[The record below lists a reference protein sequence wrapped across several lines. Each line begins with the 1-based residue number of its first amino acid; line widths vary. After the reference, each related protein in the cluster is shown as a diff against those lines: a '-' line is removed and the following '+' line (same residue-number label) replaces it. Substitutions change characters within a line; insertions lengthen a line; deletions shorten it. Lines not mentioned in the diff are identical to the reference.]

1 METTFYSL
9 ATKSSFNKALKHFFA
24 VNDAVDEID
33 SRSNL
38 ADYINDLLDDEELH
52 QDQVLP
58 IIGAVIR
65 DKFEYSYYSY
75 NVSKPI
81 SEFQKITD
89 ELVKWNNLDLL
100 VIFFGPDGKKFIINP
115 KSADSW
121 ERCRDIPR
129 DYLIVIYAKY
139 LKGKNVDLEKESI
152 KTFID
157 LLSGKDVF
165 INKEF
170 IDQAALN
177 AMAQKQ
183 AQSAP
188 SLAMPSS
195 ASGSAAAP
203 SAAAPAAAA
212 PSGAAP
218 SAAPAAAGG
227 KQKKVNITPKYGV
240 VVSNELFHNG
250 NVEAW
255 KKVLESFNAK
265 YPDLKVHVMFGGEII
280 NDINALFKWGKVKH
294 GDSIFFQVSGENIM
308 GVSKLQKYLYEGA
321 SQRYEQFLKLGV
333 GKVLNLF

>member
-1 METTFYSL
+1 METTYYSL
-9 ATKSSFNKALKHFFA
+9 ATKSSFNKALRHFYA

-33 SRSNL
+33 SKANL

-52 QDQVLP
+52 QDQILP
-58 IIGAVIR
+58 IVGAVIR
-65 DKFEYSYYSY
+65 DKFDYSYYSY
-75 NVSKPI
+75 NVSKQI

-89 ELVKWNNLDLL
+89 ALIKWNNMDLL
-100 VIFFGPDGKKFIINP
+100 VIYFGPDGKKFVINP
-115 KSADSW
+115 KSEDSW
-121 ERCRDIPR
+121 ERCREIPR

-139 LKGKNVDLEKESI
+139 LKGKDVKLENEAI

-165 INKEF
+165 VNKDF

-177 AMAQKQ
+177 AMAQKKVQ
-183 AQSAP
+183 
-188 SLAMPSS
+188 
-195 ASGSAAAP
+195 
-203 SAAAPAAAA
+203 
-212 PSGAAP
+212 P
-218 SAAPAAAGG
+218 SAAPAPAAPAQGG
-227 KQKKVNITPKYGV
+227 LAAAVAAPAASSETTSSGKAKKVNITPKYGV

-255 KKVLESFNAK
+255 KKVLESFQTK
-265 YPDLKVHVMFGGEII
+265 YPDLKVHVMFAGEII

-321 SQRYEQFLKLGV
+321 SHRYEQFLKLGV